1 MVATQAFRYR
11 CTMATD
17 LYYSPHDAP
26 TAIVLS
32 GGGARAAYQVGV
44 LQALSRMRQNAGAD
58 HQPTPF
64 PIAVGTS
71 AGAINAAGLACGAD
85 HFDVAVQRLS
95 RVWRNF
101 ATQQVYRADAFGVMR
116 SGARWLS
123 LLTLGWALTRWHH
136 SKPRSLLDNTPLL
149 QLLQDEI
156 PLHKIPHLLH
166 SGHLSALAITASS
179 YTTGEH
185 ITFYEAGPHINS
197 WSRMQRRAIQD
208 RITHQH
214 LMASSSIPFIFPP
227 TELDIRGQYSYLG
240 DGAMRQT
247 APLAPAVHL
256 GAKRIVVVGVGRSHE
271 VVNLPQGEHPPF
283 PSLAQVAGH
292 ALSTIFLDALS
303 LDVERAQRINHT
315 LTLIPPAERQ
325 RSALHPVDLLVFTPS
340 QSLDA
345 MALAHLQELPT
356 PVRALLGAMGVS
368 VHNHSIGSAALAS
381 YLLFEP
387 GYTRALIALGR
398 ADTMAR
404 KDEVCAF
411 FDWPQRPR
419 QASKIAANPPPRPSG
434 PVNA

>member
-1 MVATQAFRYR
+1 MPST
-11 CTMATD
+11 
-17 LYYSPHDAP
+17 LHHDPAEAP

-32 GGGARAAYQVGV
+32 GGGARAAYQIGV
-44 LQALSRMRQNAGAD
+44 LQALSRLRQNAGAGRA
-58 HQPTPF
+58 PTPF

-71 AGAINAAGLACGAD
+71 AGAINAAALACGAD
-85 HFDVAVQRLS
+85 HFDRSVQRLS

-101 ATQQVYRADAFGVMR
+101 CTSQVYRADAFGVMR

-123 LLTLGWALTRWHH
+123 LLTLGWALTRWHR
-136 SKPRSLLDNTPLL
+136 SRPRSLLDNAPLL
-149 QLLQDEI
+149 ELLHREL
-156 PLHKIPHLLH
+156 PLHRIPHLLH
-166 SGHLSALAITASS
+166 SGHLSALAISASS

-185 ITFYEAGPHINS
+185 MTFYEAGPHVPP
-197 WSRMQRRAIQD
+197 WSRTQRRALQD

-214 LMASSSIPFIFPP
+214 LMASSSIPFIFAP
-227 TELDIRGQYSYLG
+227 TELNIRGQYNYLG

-256 GAKRIVVVGVGRSHE
+256 GAKRVVVVGVGRSHE
-271 VVNLPQGEHPPF
+271 SSPIAQEQHPSA

-303 LDVERAQRINHT
+303 VDVERAQRINHT
-315 LTLIPPAERQ
+315 LSLIPDAERE
-325 RSALHPVDLLVFTPS
+325 RSTLHPLDLLVFTPS

-345 MALAHLQELPT
+345 LALEHLQELPM
-356 PVRALLGAMGVS
+356 PVRALLGALGVS
-368 VHNHSIGSAALAS
+368 AQNHSVGSAALAS

-404 KDEVCAF
+404 RDEVCAF
-411 FDWPQRPR
+411 FDWR
-419 QASKIAANPPPRPSG
+419 QISPHRQPSQ
-434 PVNA
+434 PSA

>member
-1 MVATQAFRYR
+1 
-11 CTMATD
+11 MASA
-17 LYYSPHDAP
+17 LHHDPRDGP

-44 LQALSRMRQNAGAD
+44 LQALSRLRQNAGAD
-58 HQPTPF
+58 HEPTPF

-85 HFDVAVQRLS
+85 HFDRAVQRLS

-101 ATQQVYRADAFGVMR
+101 STSQVYRADAFGVAR

-123 LLTLGWALTRWHH
+123 LLTLGWALTRWHY

-149 QLLQDEI
+149 QLLQNEL
-156 PLHKIPHLLH
+156 PLEKLPHLLH
-166 SGHLSALAITASS
+166 SGQLAALAISASS

-185 ITFYEAGPHINS
+185 VTFYEAGPHVPS
-197 WSRMQRRAIQD
+197 WSRMQRRALQD

-214 LMASSSIPFIFPP
+214 LMASSSIPFIFAP
-227 TELDIRGQYSYLG
+227 TEISIRGQYNYLG

-271 VVNLPQGEHPPF
+271 VVQLPQGEHPPF

-315 LTLIPPAERQ
+315 LSLIPPAERE
-325 RSALHPVDLLVFTPS
+325 RAALRPVDLLVFTPS

-345 MALAHLQELPT
+345 IALAHLQDLPT
-356 PVRALLGAMGVS
+356 PVRALLAAVGVS
-368 VHNHSIGSAALAS
+368 AHNHSIGSAALAS

-404 KDEVCAF
+404 QDEVRAF
-411 FDWPQRPR
+411 FGWPER
-419 QASKIAANPPPRPSG
+419 ANPPIRLSG
-434 PVNA
+434 SVNP

>member
-1 MVATQAFRYR
+1 MVVPWAFGYR
-11 CTMATD
+11 CAMAIA
-17 LYYSPHDAP
+17 LYHSPDASP

-44 LQALSRMRQNAGAD
+44 LQALSRLRQNAGAGND
-58 HQPTPF
+58 PTPF

-71 AGAINAAGLACGAD
+71 AGAINAAALACGAD

-101 ATQQVYRADAFGVMR
+101 STNQVYRADAFGVIR

-123 LLTLGWALTRWHH
+123 LLTLGWALTRWHY
-136 SKPRSLLDNTPLL
+136 SKPRSLLDNSPLGA
-149 QLLQDEI
+149 LLAAEL
-156 PLHKIPHLLH
+156 PLDKIPHLLH
-166 SGHLSALAITASS
+166 SGQLSALAITASN

-185 ITFYEAGPHINS
+185 VTFYEAGPHVPA
-197 WSRMQRRAIQD
+197 WSRTQRRALQD

-214 LMASSSIPFIFPP
+214 LIASSSIPFIFPP
-227 TELDIRGQYSYLG
+227 TELSLRGQYNYLG

-256 GAKRIVVVGVGRSHE
+256 GAKRIVVIGVGRAHE
-271 VVNLPQGEHPPF
+271 TMPLPQGQHPPY
-283 PSLAQVAGH
+283 PSLEQVAGH

-303 LDVERAQRINHT
+303 VDVERAQRINHT
-315 LTLIPPAERQ
+315 LALVPEPERE
-325 RSALHPVDLLVFTPS
+325 RSALRPIDLLVFTPS

-356 PVRALLGAMGVS
+356 PVRALLGSVGVS
-368 VHNHSIGSAALAS
+368 ARNHSAGSAALAS

-404 KDEVCAF
+404 SEEVCSF
-411 FDWPQRPR
+411 FGWHLRH
-419 QASKIAANPPPRPSG
+419 
-434 PVNA
+434 

>member
-1 MVATQAFRYR
+1 
-11 CTMATD
+11 MAQD
-17 LYYSPHDAP
+17 LYYSPHESP

-32 GGGARAAYQVGV
+32 GGGARAAYQIGV
-44 LQALSRMRQNAGAD
+44 LQALSRLRQNAGAGHD
-58 HQPTPF
+58 PTPF

-85 HFDVAVQRLS
+85 HFDLAVQRLS

-101 ATQQVYRADAFGVMR
+101 SSSQVYRADAFGVMR

-136 SKPRSLLDNTPLL
+136 QRPRSLLDNSPLL
-149 QLLQDEI
+149 ELLAAEL
-156 PLHKIPHLLH
+156 PLDKIPHLLH
-166 SGHLSALAITASS
+166 SGQLAALAITASS

-185 ITFYEAGPHINS
+185 LTFYEAGPHVPA
-197 WSRMQRRAIQD
+197 WARMQRRAIQD
-208 RITHQH
+208 RITHRH
-214 LMASSSIPFIFPP
+214 LVASSSIPFIFAPA
-227 TELDIRGQYSYLG
+227 ELNIRGQYNYLG

-256 GAKRIVVVGVGRSHE
+256 GAKRIVVVGTGRSHE
-271 VVNLPQGEHPPF
+271 VVNLPQGEHPPY

-303 LDVERAQRINHT
+303 MDVERAQRINRT
-315 LTLIPPAERQ
+315 LSLIPPAERA
-325 RSALHPVDLLVFTPS
+325 RAALRPLDLLVFTPS

-345 MALAHLQELPT
+345 MALNHLQDLPT
-356 PVRALLGAMGVS
+356 PVRALLAAVGVS
-368 VHNHSIGSAALAS
+368 AHNHSIGSAALAS

-387 GYTRALIALGR
+387 GYTRALMALGR

-404 KDEVCAF
+404 QDEVRAF
-411 FDWPQRPR
+411 FGW
-419 QASKIAANPPPRPSG
+419 
-434 PVNA
+434 

>member
-1 MVATQAFRYR
+1 
-11 CTMATD
+11 MATE
-17 LYYSPHDAP
+17 LHYSPDESP

-44 LQALSRMRQNAGAD
+44 LQALSRLRKNAGAD
-58 HQPTPF
+58 RDPSPF
-64 PIAVGTS
+64 PICVGTS

-85 HFDVAVQRLS
+85 HFDQAVQRLS

-101 ATQQVYRADAFGVMR
+101 STSQVYRADAFGVMR

-149 QLLQDEI
+149 DLLAAEL
-156 PLHKIPHLLH
+156 PLEKIPHLLH
-166 SGHLSALAITASS
+166 NGQLAALAITASS

-185 ITFYEAGPHINS
+185 ITFYEAGPHVPA
-197 WSRMQRRAIQD
+197 WSRTQRRAIQD
-208 RITHQH
+208 RIRLQH

-227 TELDIRGQYSYLG
+227 TELNVRGQYNYLG
-240 DGAMRQT
+240 DGSMRQT

-315 LTLIPPAERQ
+315 LSLIPPAERE
-325 RSALHPVDLLVFTPS
+325 RAALRPLDLLVFTPS

-368 VHNHSIGSAALAS
+368 VHNHNIGSAALAS
-381 YLLFEP
+381 YLLFES
-387 GYTRALIALGR
+387 GYTRALMALGR

-404 KDEVCAF
+404 SDEVRAF
-411 FDWPQRPR
+411 FGWRR
-419 QASKIAANPPPRPSG
+419 HR
-434 PVNA
+434 

>member
-1 MVATQAFRYR
+1 MQASNVPKRDFGYR
-11 CTMATD
+11 GAMSSA
-17 LYYSPHDAP
+17 LHHSPHDAL

-44 LQALSRMRQNAGAD
+44 LQALSRLRQNAGED
-58 HQPTPF
+58 HAPTPF

-85 HFDVAVQRLS
+85 HFDRAVQRLS

-101 ATQQVYRADAFGVMR
+101 STRQVYRADAFGVAR

-136 SKPRSLLDNTPLL
+136 SKPRSLLDNAPLL
-149 QLLQDEI
+149 QLLQAEL
-156 PLHKIPHLLH
+156 PLEKIPHLLH
-166 SGHLSALAITASS
+166 SGQLAALAITASS

-185 ITFYEAGPHINS
+185 ITFYETGPHVPG
-197 WSRMQRRAIQD
+197 WSRLQRRAIQD

-227 TELDIRGQYSYLG
+227 AELDVRGQYNYLG

-256 GAKRIVVVGVGRSHE
+256 GAQRIVVVGVGRSHE

-303 LDVERAQRINHT
+303 LDVERAQRINQT
-315 LTLIPPAERQ
+315 LSLIPPLEQA
-325 RSALHPVDLLVFTPS
+325 RSALRPVDLLVFTPS

-345 MALAHLQELPT
+345 IALAHLQELPT

-398 ADTMAR
+398 SDTMAR
-404 KDEVCAF
+404 QDEVRAF
-411 FDWPQRPR
+411 FDWPSRR
-419 QASKIAANPPPRPSG
+419 
-434 PVNA
+434 

>member
-1 MVATQAFRYR
+1 MVLPMSAV
-11 CTMATD
+11 
-17 LYYSPHDAP
+17 LHYSPHSAA

-44 LQALSRMRQNAGAD
+44 LQALSRLRQNAGAD
-58 HQPTPF
+58 HAPTPF

-71 AGAINAAGLACGAD
+71 AGAINAAGLACGAE
-85 HFDVAVQRLS
+85 HFDLAVQRLS

-101 ATQQVYRADAFGVMR
+101 STSQVYRADAFGVMR

-136 SKPRSLLDNTPLL
+136 SKPRSLLDNAPLL
-149 QLLQDEI
+149 ELLQAEL
-156 PLHKIPHLLH
+156 PLEKIPHLLRK
-166 SGHLSALAITASS
+166 GTLSALAITASS

-185 ITFYEAGPHINS
+185 ITFYEAGPHVPS
-197 WSRMQRRAIQD
+197 WSRTQRRAIQD
-208 RITHQH
+208 RISHQH

-227 TELDIRGQYSYLG
+227 AELMLRGQYNYLG

-256 GAKRIVVVGVGRSHE
+256 GAQRIVVVGVGRSHE
-271 VVNLPQGEHPPF
+271 VLNLPQGEHPPF

-303 LDVERAQRINHT
+303 VDVERAQRINHT
-315 LTLIPPAERQ
+315 LSLIPEAERA
-325 RSALHPVDLLVFTPS
+325 RSALRPLDLLVITPS

-345 MALAHLQELPT
+345 LALAHLQELPT

-368 VHNHSIGSAALAS
+368 VHSQNVGSAALAS

-387 GYTRALIALGR
+387 GYTRALMALGR

-404 KDEVCAF
+404 RDEVCAF
-411 FDWPQRPR
+411 FGWGSRP
-419 QASKIAANPPPRPSG
+419 AGPANPLVAPSG
-434 PVNA
+434 PVSA

>member
-1 MVATQAFRYR
+1 MVQVMPPA
-11 CTMATD
+11 
-17 LYYSPHDAP
+17 LHYSPHHSA

-44 LQALSRMRQNAGAD
+44 LQALSRLRQNAGAGYE
-58 HQPTPF
+58 PTPF

-71 AGAINAAGLACGAD
+71 AGAINAAALACGAD
-85 HFDVAVQRLS
+85 HFDLAVQRLS

-101 ATQQVYRADAFGVMR
+101 STSQVYRADAFGVMR

-123 LLTLGWALTRWHH
+123 LLTLGWALTRWHQG
-136 SKPRSLLDNTPLL
+136 KPRALLDNAPLL
-149 QLLQDEI
+149 ELLQAEL
-156 PLHKIPHLLH
+156 PLEKIPHLLH
-166 SGHLSALAITASS
+166 SGQLAALAITASS
-179 YTTGEH
+179 YSTGEH
-185 ITFYEAGPHINS
+185 ITFYEAGPHVPS
-197 WSRMQRRAIQD
+197 WSRTQRRAIQD

-214 LMASSSIPFIFPP
+214 LMASSSIPFIFAP
-227 TELDIRGQYSYLG
+227 TELKIRGQYNYLG

-271 VVNLPQGEHPPF
+271 VLNLPQDEHPPF

-303 LDVERAQRINHT
+303 VDVERAQRINHT
-315 LTLIPPAERQ
+315 LSLIPEAERA
-325 RSALHPVDLLVFTPS
+325 RSALRPLDLLVITPS

-356 PVRALLGAMGVS
+356 PVRALLGAVGVS
-368 VHNHSIGSAALAS
+368 VQSQNVGSAALAS

-387 GYTRALIALGR
+387 GYTRALMALGR

-404 KDEVCAF
+404 RDEVCAF
-411 FDWPQRPR
+411 FGWG
-419 QASKIAANPPPRPSG
+419 S
-434 PVNA
+434 

>member
-1 MVATQAFRYR
+1 MVQAMPPALHYN
-11 CTMATD
+11 
-17 LYYSPHDAP
+17 PHTAS

-44 LQALSRMRQNAGAD
+44 LQALSRLRQNAGAD
-58 HQPTPF
+58 QGPTPF

-85 HFDVAVQRLS
+85 HFDLAVQRLS

-101 ATQQVYRADAFGVMR
+101 STSQVYRADAFGVMR

-123 LLTLGWALTRWHH
+123 LLTLGWALTRWRH
-136 SKPRSLLDNTPLL
+136 SRPRSLLDNAPLL
-149 QLLQDEI
+149 ELLQAEL
-156 PLHKIPHLLH
+156 PLDKIPHLLR
-166 SGHLSALAITASS
+166 SGQLAALAITASS
-179 YTTGEH
+179 YSTGEH
-185 ITFYEAGPHINS
+185 ITFYEAGPHVPS
-197 WSRMQRRAIQD
+197 WSRTQRRAIQD

-214 LMASSSIPFIFPP
+214 LMASSSIPFIFAP
-227 TELDIRGQYSYLG
+227 TELSIRGQFNYLG

-256 GAKRIVVVGVGRSHE
+256 GAQRIMVVGVGRSHE
-271 VVNLPQGEHPPF
+271 VSPLPPGEHPPF

-303 LDVERAQRINHT
+303 VDVERAQRINNT
-315 LTLIPPAERQ
+315 LSLIPPEERV
-325 RSALHPVDLLVFTPS
+325 RSHLRPVDLLVITPS

-345 MALAHLQELPT
+345 IAMAHLHDLPT
-356 PVRALLGAMGVS
+356 PVRALLGAVGVS
-368 VHNHSIGSAALAS
+368 ATNHNVGSAALAS

-404 KDEVCAF
+404 RDEVCHF
-411 FDWPQRPR
+411 FGW
-419 QASKIAANPPPRPSG
+419 QAQKISQPNPPPSQPG
-434 PVNA
+434 AANA